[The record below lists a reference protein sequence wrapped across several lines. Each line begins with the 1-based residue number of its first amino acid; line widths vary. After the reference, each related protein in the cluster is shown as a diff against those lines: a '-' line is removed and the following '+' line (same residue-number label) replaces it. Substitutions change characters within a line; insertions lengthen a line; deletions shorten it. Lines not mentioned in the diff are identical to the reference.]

1 MGYGHNRNGYQ
12 RKECVLNTLIVRT
25 KKCRNAGADVISA
38 RRKTDVNKSDIQQDE
53 KVDYLITIFST
64 NCQIRISLNH

>member
-1 MGYGHNRNGYQ
+1 MGYGHNKNGYQ

-25 KKCRNAGADVISA
+25 KNAGMQERASY
-38 RRKTDVNKSDIQQDE
+38 RTDVNKSDIQQDE